1 MTKKVGKKFAW
12 VIKNFSSLQCD
23 KFYSVPFQ
31 IDDCKWRILA
41 YPKGDNCDHLSLFL
55 EIADV
60 ASLPSGWRRYVKL
73 RLSVV
78 KQLVSLSGKTEHC
91 FDGKSTIWGFPAM
104 LPLTNLH
111 DKDGGFLV
119 NGELMIVA
127 ELDVLDVIGTLV
139 ALENPEDASKLVSK
153 KKENVGV
160 ESNDL
165 LKKTSPPN
173 ESNNVNGIKQMQ
185 NSVKTNPKKKRM
197 WIAFLMIVWFLNY
210 SHDMARDV
218 RNARL

>member
-1 MTKKVGKKFAW
+1 LYQEESYIASMTKKVGKKFAW

-78 KQLVSLSGKTEHC
+78 KQ
-91 FDGKSTIWGFPAM
+91 STIWGFPAM

-173 ESNNVNGIKQMQ
+173 ESNNVNGIKQ
-185 NSVKTNPKKKRM
+185 
-197 WIAFLMIVWFLNY
+197 
-210 SHDMARDV
+210 
-218 RNARL
+218 ARLQRIEDELQKLNQK